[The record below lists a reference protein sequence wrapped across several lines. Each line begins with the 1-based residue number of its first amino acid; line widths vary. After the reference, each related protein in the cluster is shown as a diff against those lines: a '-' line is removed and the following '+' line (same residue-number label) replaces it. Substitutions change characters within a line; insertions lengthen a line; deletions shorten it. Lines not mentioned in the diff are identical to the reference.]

1 MGASTVRLTG
11 NIVDARNNEALIGAL
26 VYVEQVKRGVVS
38 DRQGNFTLD
47 GLTPGT
53 YTVQFSYVGYKQ
65 QTQHIVLTVDENK
78 RLTIALEE
86 ELQTLEQ
93 VMIVAKSE
101 ARKIR
106 EQAMPISVISMS
118 QMQGQVSDMEG
129 ILAKTVGIAIRQS
142 GGVGSAS
149 RISLRGLEGKR
160 IGYFIE
166 GTSLSDQSDFLTLND
181 IPVDM
186 IDRIE
191 VYKGVVPAKLG
202 GSSMGGAVNLVLKDY
217 PEHYADISYSYESF
231 NTHRAQT
238 VFKRNIRDLGL
249 VWGIGG
255 GYTYTDNNYTMRIP
269 TDRSLKVRRNHD
281 AFQKYLIGGSIK
293 AHKWWFDKIEIEPAY
308 SETRREI
315 QGIEYDIRKAETISR
330 LIALASTV
338 EKTDFFIP
346 GLDFEWALVTGYTQ
360 FRLIDTAQG
369 WHDWH
374 GRHYPSNA
382 AKGGELTE
390 NRWPSKS
397 DNRKFTLLSKLNLEY
412 LLTTQHVFNW
422 NTVYTLAN
430 GYPRDPLKEETFRM
444 QMDFN
449 SHMHSL
455 VSGLS
460 YDFHSP
466 ADRFLNS
473 LTAKFYLYSMDTQ
486 LRDIYTVVRKNIAL
500 DRKSWELSDAM
511 RFRITSSFLAKLS
524 VGYDVRIPAES
535 ELLGD
540 GINITPAQ
548 SLLPERNTSLNAG
561 LLYDLTGQH
570 ATNLQI
576 EVSAFYMYLQD
587 MIRFEKGYL
596 GAQYVNFGEMRSLG
610 AEFEIKADIFSF
622 LYAYA
627 NATYQDLRDV
637 RKQMEASSLPNPTK
651 GKRMPNI
658 PWLMGNAGLEFHR
671 ENLFG
676 GTGQNTRLYGDV
688 AFTEEYLYDFEITK
702 LQQRRIPRSLTFD
715 VGLEHSF
722 LNQRLF
728 ISGSIKNLAD
738 AELLSEFNRPLPG
751 RSFGVK
757 VRYILK

>member
-1 MGASTVRLTG
+1 MAAPTTQIRGR
-11 NIVDARNNEALIGAL
+11 IIDARNGEALVGASI
-26 VYVEQVKRGVVS
+26 YVEQVKRGVVT
-38 DRQGNFTLD
+38 DRKGDFHID
-47 GLTPGT
+47 GLASGA
-53 YTVQFSYVGYKQ
+53 YTVQFSYIGYE
-65 QTQHIVLTVDENK
+65 QHTENVVLAAGESK
-78 RLTIALEE
+78 RLEIALHEE
-86 ELQTLEQ
+86 SQTLEQ

-106 EQAMPISVISMS
+106 EQAMPISVISMK
-118 QMQGQVSDMEG
+118 QLQGQVSDMEG
-129 ILAKTVGIAIRQS
+129 ILSKTVGIAIRQS

-160 IGYFIE
+160 IGYFID

-202 GSSMGGAVNLVLKDY
+202 GSSMGGAVNLVLKEY
-217 PEHYADISYSYESF
+217 PDHYADFSYSHESF
-231 NTHRAQT
+231 NTNRAQT
-238 VFKRNIRDLGL
+238 VFKRNVRDLGL
-249 VWGIGG
+249 VWGLGG
-255 GYTYTDNNYTMRIP
+255 GYTYASNNYEMRIP
-269 TDRSLKVRRNHD
+269 TERTLKVRRNHD
-281 AFQKYLIGGSIK
+281 AFQKLLFGGSIK
-293 AHKWWFDKIEIEPAY
+293 AHKWWFDEIEIEPAF
-308 SETRREI
+308 SETRREL
-315 QGIEYDIRKAETISR
+315 QGIEYNIRKAETVSR
-330 LIALASTV
+330 LAVLASKL
-338 EKTDFFIP
+338 EKTDFFAP
-346 GLDFEWALVTGYTQ
+346 GLDFEASVVAGYTQ
-360 FRLIDTAQG
+360 FSLIDTAQG
-369 WHDWH
+369 WYDWH

-412 LLTTQHVFNW
+412 LLTAQHVFNW

-430 GYPRDPLKEETFRM
+430 GYPRDPLKEETFKM

-449 SHMHSL
+449 SRMHSI
-455 VSGLS
+455 VSGLT
-460 YDFHSP
+460 YDLHSP
-466 ADRFLNS
+466 SDRFLNS
-473 LTAKFYLYSMDTQ
+473 LTAKFYLYSMNTQ
-486 LRDIYTVVRKNIAL
+486 LRDIYTTERKKIAQE
-500 DRKSWELSDAM
+500 RKSWGLSNAI
-511 RFRITSSFLAKLS
+511 RFRITPSLLAKLS
-524 VGYDVRIPAES
+524 AGYDVRIPAES

-548 SLLPERNTSLNAG
+548 SLLPERNASLNAG
-561 LLYDLTGQH
+561 LLYDLTGLH
-570 ATNLQI
+570 NSNLQI
-576 EVSAFYMYLQD
+576 EVSGFYMYLQD
-587 MIRFEKGYL
+587 MIRYEKGYL
-596 GAQYVNFGEMRSLG
+596 GAQYVNFGEMRSVG
-610 AEFEIKADIFSF
+610 AEVEIKADVFSF
-622 LYAYA
+622 LYAYV

-637 RKQMEASSLPNPTK
+637 REHMEASTLPNPTK

-676 GTGQNTRLYGDV
+676 GQGQNTRLYTDI

-715 VGLEHSF
+715 LGLEHSF
-722 LNQRLF
+722 FNQRLF
-728 ISGSIKNLAD
+728 ISGSIKNIAN